1 VKKKTHS
8 TTRKIAVKTQSR

>member
-1 VKKKTHS
+1 VKKNTHS